1 MSNQE
6 IKERLQRL
14 ETTLEGVHVAG
25 SDNLNSLLGSLQY
38 ISAWIEK
45 LNASDVP
52 EDEPES

>member
-6 IKERLQRL
+6 IKERLQL
-14 ETTLEGVHVAG
+14 LKTTLEGVHVAG

-38 ISAWIEK
+38 ISAWTEE